1 MSFVK
6 ILGSAV
12 LGLAL
17 VGCSSVKEPTVT
29 GSITYL
35 DRMALPEKAV
45 VTVTL
50 GDVAKQDVSLT
61 AIAHTQFKA
70 AGKQVPFTYV
80 LPYDANDIGP
90 ASRIIVNARVEL
102 DGNLI
107 YVTDEVHEVITNGVN
122 TADIV
127 LKRVQN

>member
-1 MSFVK
+1 MRFAKV
-6 ILGSAV
+6 LGSAV

-17 VGCSSVKEPTVT
+17 VGCSSVKEPAVT

-61 AIAHTQFKA
+61 ALSHVQFKA

-80 LPYDANDIGP
+80 LPYNAEDISP
-90 ASRIIVNARVEL
+90 ASRVIVNARVEL
-102 DGNLI
+102 DGRLL

-122 TADIV
+122 NADIV
-127 LKRVQN
+127 LKRVQP